1 MDREN
6 SLNMGHSNYLF
17 RCLEQLN
24 ISSQYDL
31 VHDQSVLDRSVQKY
45 RLNPF
50 QGCQVCAQFVH
61 LLWHSAETITNL
73 KFVQNESADQGINSA
88 LVNKLYFLY
97 YRTLFIIFL
106 LHHEHMQL
114 LNWISI
120 HLGTVSHNDTDLRYT
135 L

>member
-73 KFVQNESADQGINSA
+73 KFVQNESAEQEINFCVAKKA
-88 LVNKLYFLY
+88 LLLY
-97 YRTLFIIFL
+97 YRTILPSLDFK
-106 LHHEHMQL
+106 
-114 LNWISI
+114 LNTS
-120 HLGTVSHNDTDLRYT
+120 RF
-135 L
+135 